1 MKKKDY
7 EIGFGKPPEASR
19 FKKGKSGNPKG
30 RPKGSKDFS
39 SDLRDVLDAKV
50 TVNENGKPRKVSSQK
65 ATLMRLREQA
75 LKGNARAM
83 DRYIDLAKE
92 QSFEEGARQAE
103 RHLSA
108 TEDDII
114 ERFVASTRFG
124 EPPAAKERAEP
135 GTGSQE
141 NAPEEGDDA

>member
-1 MKKKDY
+1 MKKNNY
-7 EIGFGKPPEASR
+7 EVGYGRPPEKSR
-19 FKKGKSGNPKG
+19 FKKGQSGNPKG
-30 RPKGSKDFS
+30 RPRGSKDFR

-92 QSFEEGARQAE
+92 QSFEEGARLAE
-103 RHLSA
+103 RRLSA

-114 ERFVASTRFG
+114 ERFIASTQSG
-124 EPPAAKERAEP
+124 VLPVTKEPTEP
-135 GTGSQE
+135 GTESE
-141 NAPEEGDDA
+141 MDDDV